1 MQIRPNP
8 HLATIFPQTLTKPS
22 TSIMLKREHRGSSLV
37 ISPLQTTAA
46 KIQKLPLEQN
56 QANYLPKPAT
66 VISETSLTNKLNN
79 ESQVDVAPIEQLC
92 QEMPNN
98 NNKQSSTESEET
110 RKLLNGSTERGKQQV
125 NVQPQT
131 SPFET
136 PTASPV
142 FNNINRL
149 NEALI
154 AINPR

>member
-1 MQIRPNP
+1 MAQ
-8 HLATIFPQTLTKPS
+8 PS
-22 TSIMLKREHRGSSLV
+22 TSIMLKREHHGSSLV

-46 KIQKLPLEQN
+46 KIQKLPLEQI
-56 QANYLPKPAT
+56 QENYLRKPAT

-79 ESQVDVAPIEQLC
+79 DESQVDVTPTEQLC
-92 QEMPNN
+92 QKMLSNN
-98 NNKQSSTESEET
+98 NTQSSTESAESQKVSSGCT
-110 RKLLNGSTERGKQQV
+110 GRRQQQV